1 MSDEGIKA
9 EAARLEPQ
17 MVAWRRA
24 IHRRPELAFEET
36 ETASLV
42 AERLRVLGCEV
53 HEKIASTGVVGIL
66 RAARRPSAPAVLL
79 RADMDALPIEEA
91 PGRDYGSEVPG
102 KMHACGHDGHVAMLL
117 GAATLLA
124 ARRAELP
131 RDVVLC
137 FQPGEEGAGGA
148 LRMIEA
154 GALDL
159 AGPVGEAFAIHLWS
173 PFPEGTVYVRS
184 GPALAAQDEFTAR
197 FAGRG
202 GHGAMPHRATDP
214 IVAACQAV
222 AALQAVV
229 SRSVDPLE
237 AAVITVGSIHGG
249 SAPNVIPDAAE
260 IRGTL
265 RSFAADVRGLLRRR
279 LREVLEGTARAGGCG
294 LELDLRQGYPTVV
307 NDPGAVEK
315 VWRAAR
321 EAVGAARLFEPPPLA
336 VSEDFA
342 YFLERVPGALILL
355 GAGDASRGIDAPHHS
370 PRFDIAESALKVGA
384 ELLVRVALDASPSVR
399 SPSPGQDEATD
410 ALRLDGTRTTR

>member
-1 MSDEGIKA
+1 MSGAGIKA
-9 EAARLEPQ
+9 EAARLEAQ
-17 MVAWRRA
+17 LVSWRRA
-24 IHRRPELAFEET
+24 IHRRPELAFEER

-53 HEKIASTGVVGIL
+53 HEGVATTGVVGVL
-66 RAARRPSAPAVLL
+66 RAAQSSSSPAVLL

-91 PGRDYGSEVPG
+91 PGREYGSEVPG

-124 ARRAELP
+124 ARRRELP
-131 RDVVLC
+131 RNVILC

-159 AGPVGEAFAIHLWS
+159 APVGEAFAIHLWS
-173 PFPEGTVYVRS
+173 LYPEGTVHVRP
-184 GPALAAQDEFTAR
+184 GPALAAQDEFSAR
-197 FAGRG
+197 FTGRG

-222 AALQAVV
+222 TALQAVV
-229 SRSVDPLE
+229 SRSVDPVE
-237 AAVITVGSIHGG
+237 AAVLTVGSIHAG
-249 SAPNVIPDAAE
+249 SAPNVIPDDAE

-265 RSFAADVRGLLRRR
+265 RSFVEEVRQLLRRR
-279 LREVLEGTARAGGCG
+279 LREVLEGAARAGGCG
-294 LELDLRQGYPTVV
+294 LELDLRPGYPAVV
-307 NDPGAVEK
+307 NDPRAVEK
-315 VWRAAR
+315 VRRAAR
-321 EAVGAARLFEPPPLA
+321 EAVGAARTFEPPPLA

-342 YFLERVPGALILL
+342 HFLERVPGALILL
-355 GAGDASRGIDAPHHS
+355 GAGDPARGIDAPHHS

-384 ELLVRVALDASPSVR
+384 ELLARLVLDDS
-399 SPSPGQDEATD
+399 
-410 ALRLDGTRTTR
+410 

>member
-1 MSDEGIKA
+1 MSDAGIKG
-9 EAARLEPQ
+9 EAARLEAQ
-17 MVAWRRA
+17 LVSWRRA
-24 IHRRPELAFEET
+24 IHRRPELAFEER

-53 HEKIASTGVVGIL
+53 HEGVATTGVVGVL
-66 RAARRPSAPAVLL
+66 RAARDSSSPAVLL

-91 PGRDYGSEVPG
+91 RGREYGSEVPG

-124 ARRAELP
+124 ARRRELP

-159 AGPVGEAFAIHLWS
+159 APVGEAFAIHLWS
-173 PFPEGTVYVRS
+173 LYPEGTVHVRP
-184 GPALAAQDEFTAR
+184 GPALAAQDEFSAR

-222 AALQAVV
+222 TALQAVV

-237 AAVITVGSIHGG
+237 AAVLTVGSIHAG
-249 SAPNVIPDAAE
+249 SAPNVIPDEAE

-265 RSFAADVRGLLRRR
+265 RSFVEEVRQLLRRR
-279 LREVLEGTARAGGCG
+279 LREVLEGAARAGGCG
-294 LELDLRQGYPTVV
+294 LEFDLRPGYPAVV
-307 NDPGAVEK
+307 NDPRAV
-315 VWRAAR
+315 
-321 EAVGAARLFEPPPLA
+321 
-336 VSEDFA
+336 
-342 YFLERVPGALILL
+342 
-355 GAGDASRGIDAPHHS
+355 
-370 PRFDIAESALKVGA
+370 
-384 ELLVRVALDASPSVR
+384 
-399 SPSPGQDEATD
+399 
-410 ALRLDGTRTTR
+410 